1 MSENYNF
8 QPQQNPQDGY
18 TQQGYQQPYQPTID
32 PEAVKAE
39 KNAKI
44 YSITSLVLGA
54 AGLGI
59 FAIGFGI
66 VAVVSVL
73 GVLLLIRERMLAI
86 PLWRLSGVSSV
97 PLILCCGSSQGWS
110 RNLQILRRKTPRY
123 T

>member
-8 QPQQNPQDGY
+8 QPQQNPQGGY
-18 TQQGYQQPYQPTID
+18 PQQGYQQPYPPTID
-32 PEAVKAE
+32 PEAIKAE

-54 AGLGI
+54 LGI
-59 FAIGFGI
+59 GIFTIGFGI
-66 VAVVSVL
+66 VAVVL

-97 PLILCCGSSQGWS
+97 PLILCCGSSRGWS

>member
-18 TQQGYQQPYQPTID
+18 PQQGYQQPYPPTID
-32 PEAVKAE
+32 PEAIKAE

-54 AGLGI
+54 VGIGI

-66 VAVVSVL
+66 VAVVSCIR
-73 GVLLLIRERMLAI
+73 GLIANKGKNAG
-86 PLWRLSGVSSV
+86 LS
-97 PLILCCGSSQGWS
+97 LIH
-110 RNLQILRRKTPRY
+110 I
-123 T
+123 

>member
-18 TQQGYQQPYQPTID
+18 PQQGYQQPYPPTID
-32 PEAVKAE
+32 PEAIKAE

-54 AGLGI
+54 VGIGI

-66 VAVVSVL
+66 VAVVSCIRGLIANKGKNAGYTAMALIGGLL
-73 GVLLLIRERMLAI
+73 GVFDIV
-86 PLWRLSGVSSV
+86 LWFLSRLVSYPADST
-97 PLILCCGSSQGWS
+97 Q
-110 RNLQILRRKTPRY
+110 KTPRY